1 MYDNLNSTLNL
12 YCLEAREDGR
22 IAFSNK
28 DTPYFD
34 VEIEELSKEPF
45 DGLFCGWLVK
55 LGIKVIPKRDRYLT
69 EWELAEMSGQ
79 AGRFS
84 RLMDALKERP
94 ATMIKDMDKPVE
106 LTCENC
112 KCWHG
117 SKRAGTGT
125 CSCGKSESNGFET
138 VWFHPCDLN

>member
-1 MYDNLNSTLNL
+1 MYDNLNGTLHL
-12 YCLEAREDGR
+12 YGLEARENGD
-22 IAFSNK
+22 ITFSNK

-34 VEIEELSKEPF
+34 VEIEELSEEPF
-45 DGLFCGWLVK
+45 DGLFCGWIAK
-55 LGIKVIPKRDRYLT
+55 IGIKVIPRRYQYLSASA
-69 EWELAEMSGQ
+69 LAEMSEQ
-79 AGRFS
+79 AGRLS
-84 RLMDALKERP
+84 RLKKALEEHP
-94 ATMIKDMDKPVE
+94 ATAVKDMDKVVE

-112 KCWHG
+112 KCWQG